1 MNKGILYNETYQT
14 RHKYLKEQN
23 VISVYIVL
31 ILGILQRFS
40 QRLVGAFCPGELF
53 SQQLIAGLQ
62 SANLALLLNKSRED
76 TERERGKNILIAAI
90 RGKAVLF
97 YISLLM

>member
-1 MNKGILYNETYQT
+1 MKKGILYNETYQT

-23 VISVYIVL
+23 VIFVYLVL

-40 QRLVGAFCPGELF
+40 QRLIGAFCPGELF

-62 SANLALLLNKSRED
+62 SANLALLLNKSREH
-76 TERERGKNILIAAI
+76 TKRERAK
-90 RGKAVLF
+90 VF
-97 YISLLM
+97 

>member
-1 MNKGILYNETYQT
+1 MKKGILYNETYQT

-23 VISVYIVL
+23 VIFVYLVL

-40 QRLVGAFCPGELF
+40 QRLIGAFCPGELF

-62 SANLALLLNKSRED
+62 SANLAPLLNKSREH
-76 TERERGKNILIAAI
+76 TKRERAK
-90 RGKAVLF
+90 VF
-97 YISLLM
+97 